1 MTENMKNIIVFIEP
15 NEHSFS
21 PNWKI
26 AHLYLNRFTIDEDA
40 SFELLG
46 VYYLKKCHKDLV
58 NQPEEFRVQRKE
70 KVTVMNSNTVKKK
83 GLTVTIP
90 LGFPQPKSIFRVLN
104 GLESQNSS

>member
-15 NEHSFS
+15 NEHSCS

-46 VYYLKKCHKDLV
+46 VY
-58 NQPEEFRVQRKE
+58 
-70 KVTVMNSNTVKKK
+70 
-83 GLTVTIP
+83 
-90 LGFPQPKSIFRVLN
+90 
-104 GLESQNSS
+104 